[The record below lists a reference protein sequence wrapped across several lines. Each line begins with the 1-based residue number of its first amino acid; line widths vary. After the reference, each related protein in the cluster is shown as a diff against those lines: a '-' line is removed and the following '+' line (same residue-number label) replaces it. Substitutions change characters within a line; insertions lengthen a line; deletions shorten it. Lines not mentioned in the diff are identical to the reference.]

1 MVYLESVNRKSN
13 CCVMATDA
21 QSGKLVK
28 EERQQ
33 GIRSMTEK
41 FKDCLKQLMDKFIPA
56 DGTEQQRIDAA
67 RVTSTRLRAFD
78 RSRESSRSSVIA
90 TGGHTLIKQRTFY

>member
-1 MVYLESVNRKSN
+1 
-13 CCVMATDA
+13 
-21 QSGKLVK
+21 
-28 EERQQ
+28 
-33 GIRSMTEK
+33 MTEK

-78 RSRESSRSSVIA
+78 RSRESSRVIT